1 MNRDIVSCSN
11 VTNRDVFIF
20 VRNAPYCGWVFY
32 HTSSCTMLC
41 YRRRYV
47 YEYEA
52 YMTNTLAATYVY
64 EYAAV

>member
-1 MNRDIVSCSN
+1 MYRD
-11 VTNRDVFIF
+11 TTYF
-20 VRNAPYCGWVFY
+20 VVDFY
-32 HTSSCTMLC
+32 LTSSCTMLC